1 MQHTLI
7 AVFDNR
13 SDAQKAL
20 EELVSSGF
28 TRGQARLSEGD
39 PGAAASTASGTGAAG
54 GDGKFLGGIRHF
66 FSDIFGTER
75 HETARM
81 YSEAVARGHYVLTLT
96 ADSVKEVERAADL
109 VERFG
114 PIDID
119 EHAQQWAADADT
131 ARYGGGAQQQ
141 AQPASQQ
148 YAQGTPQGAQQGSAQ
163 GSQQGGSTAVPVNQP
178 GPAAGQPQSRGGV
191 RIYQHLDSKQLAAQ
205 EDAYFRSHWTSIY
218 AEMGGKYDEYGPA
231 YTYGSSMAR
240 SDAYRGREW
249 DEVEG
254 KLRSDWEARH
264 PGSAWDKFKAAVRH
278 GWERITS

>member
-20 EELVSSGF
+20 EELVTSGF

-39 PGAAASTASGTGAAG
+39 PGAAAGTGSDTGAG
-54 GDGKFLGGIRHF
+54 GGTFLGGIRHF
-66 FSDIFGTER
+66 FSDIFGAER
-75 HETARM
+75 HEAARM

-96 ADSVKEVERAADL
+96 ADSVRDVERAANL

-119 EHAQQWAADADT
+119 EHAQQWAAGADSP
-131 ARYGGGAQQQ
+131 RYGSGAHQQ

-148 YAQGTPQGAQQGSAQ
+148 YAQGTAEGAQQ
-163 GSQQGGSTAVPVNQP
+163 GSQQGGGTAVPVNPP
-178 GPAAGQPQSRGGV
+178 GPAADQPQSRGGV
-191 RIYQHLDSKQLAAQ
+191 RIYQHLDSAQLAAQ
-205 EDAYFRSHWTSIY
+205 EDTYFRSHWTSIY
-218 AEMGGKYDEYGPA
+218 AQMGGKYDEYGPA
-231 YTYGSSMAR
+231 YDYGSSMAR
-240 SDAYRGREW
+240 SDGYRGREW